1 MTGREFHFPIDYT
14 SKLHVN
20 MTFNSNSV
28 TNFAKEQEKILS
40 CSREIFR
47 VLIEESR
54 AWHREYINASRP
66 DPTIYDVGDI
76 VSARREIQSNR
87 KKGGVGKTS
96 YKFAGPWKILE
107 SLPGGS
113 YKIQHTMNPN
123 KEEKKHSSHLI
134 NPLSAP
140 QWAR

>member
-14 SKLHVN
+14 SKHHVN
-20 MTFNSNSV
+20 KTFNSNSV

-66 DPTIYDVGDI
+66 DPTIYDVGD
-76 VSARREIQSNR
+76 VVLARREIQSNR
-87 KKGGVGKTS
+87 KKVGWAKHRISLQDPGRFLNHYQVDPTRS
-96 YKFAGPWKILE
+96 NIL
-107 SLPGGS
+107 
-113 YKIQHTMNPN
+113 
-123 KEEKKHSSHLI
+123 
-134 NPLSAP
+134 
-140 QWAR
+140 